1 MLWYHC
7 KLNTCVLQG
16 SASWHVLLRAA
27 DPVFGF
33 LKAKQGGIL
42 TSDLKW
48 NFTKFLVNR
57 EGEVVKR
64 CAQTSSFLAAFI
76 ALQAFSMH
84 LSFPTILPLVS
95 LELLKW
101 LLPYFLGTF
110 CSSLS
115 VNNKLVHWAM
125 RPHLRHA
132 CKL

>member
-1 MLWYHC
+1 M
-7 KLNTCVLQG
+7 
-16 SASWHVLLRAA
+16 LRAA

-64 CAQTSSFLAAFI
+64 CAETSSFLAAFI

-84 LSFPTILPLVS
+84 
-95 LELLKW
+95 
-101 LLPYFLGTF
+101 
-110 CSSLS
+110 
-115 VNNKLVHWAM
+115 
-125 RPHLRHA
+125 
-132 CKL
+132 